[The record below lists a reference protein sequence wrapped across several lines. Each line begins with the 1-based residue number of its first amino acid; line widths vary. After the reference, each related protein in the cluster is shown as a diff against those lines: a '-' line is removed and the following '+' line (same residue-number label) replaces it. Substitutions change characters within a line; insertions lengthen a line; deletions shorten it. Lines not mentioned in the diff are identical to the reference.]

1 MVDTVAQILYLY
13 NIQGKTNS
21 GDTEMEKKIATAFLV
36 GFILGFATMAMID
49 EAKANAHV
57 EVNRG

>member
-1 MVDTVAQILYLY
+1 
-13 NIQGKTNS
+13 
-21 GDTEMEKKIATAFLV
+21 MEKKIATAFLV